1 MRVAPRTIRTKLE
14 AGSPV
19 FGACI
24 QLPSPD
30 IVEIVGYAGLDF
42 AWIDAEHGTMGISDL
57 NQMIRAADAAGVDA
71 IVRVPDHSPSF
82 IQRLLDI
89 GAAGIIVPHMRS
101 AEVARAVL
109 AAARYAPEGV
119 RGACPAV
126 RAVGHLTTDWPT
138 VLRRAREDVMVFGL
152 IEDADGV
159 ANIDEIVGTGIDGVL
174 FGPFDLSTEMGLEGD
189 VSNATVREMNNRVRK
204 AALSAG
210 IQYLALPGLDGT
222 VASLLAEGVR
232 LFNLSGDRG
241 LLFTAFQ
248 TALAEAKG
256 ASA

>member
-1 MRVAPRTIRTKLE
+1 
-14 AGSPV
+14 
-19 FGACI
+19 
-24 QLPSPD
+24 
-30 IVEIVGYAGLDF
+30 
-42 AWIDAEHGTMGISDL
+42 
-57 NQMIRAADAAGVDA
+57 
-71 IVRVPDHSPSF
+71 
-82 IQRLLDI
+82 
-89 GAAGIIVPHMRS
+89 
-101 AEVARAVL
+101 
-109 AAARYAPEGV
+109 
-119 RGACPAV
+119 
-126 RAVGHLTTDWPT
+126 
-138 VLRRAREDVMVFGL
+138 MVFGL

-189 VSNATVREMNNRVRK
+189 VSNATVREMNDRVRK